1 VELTPKEKEI
11 LKFLKMGKNS
21 LEELVIAS
29 QLEIGELL
37 NILSSLELK

>member
-1 VELTPKEKEI
+1 
-11 LKFLKMGKNS
+11 

-37 NILSSLELK
+37 NILSSLELKWVIYETVWNYFVK